1 MKIELN
7 ITPDDLAKIIV
18 DMKFNR
24 LKCKNVLEQI
34 INTVQSD
41 IEVNFEE
48 LQQLQ
53 IISDEASKT
62 LINGDKNNG

>member
-1 MKIELN
+1 MKIEIN

-24 LKCKNVLEQI
+24 LKSKNVLEQI

-41 IEVNFEE
+41 IEINFEE

-62 LINGDKNNG
+62 IINGDKKNE